1 MSKAFTKENDD
12 APEEDA
18 SEDIAALPLG
28 SKNYMTPAGHANMRA
43 EFDQLWKIERPK
55 LVETIAWAASNGD
68 RSENGDYIYGK
79 RRLREI
85 DRRLRYLGKR
95 IENVQIVDSASRE
108 DTDQIFFGATVTIVD
123 DHSQEST
130 YTIVGIDETDLN
142 KNHISWISP
151 MARALMKA
159 REGDTVML
167 TTPVGRRELQILE
180 VCYKTV

>member
-12 APEEDA
+12 APEDEAD
-18 SEDIAALPLG
+18 EGIAALPMG
-28 SKNYMTPAGHANMRA
+28 SKNYMTPGGHLRMRV

-95 IENVQIVDSASRE
+95 LENVAVVDPAARE
-108 DTDQIFFGATVTIVD
+108 DTDQIFFGATVTFRD
-123 DHSQEST
+123 DQNDEST
-130 YTIVGIDETDLN
+130 YTIVGIDEADPS

-151 MARALMKA
+151 IARALMKA
-159 REGDTVML
+159 REGDTVTLM
-167 TTPVGRRELQILE
+167 TPGGRRKMRILDVRYE
-180 VCYKTV
+180 AV